1 MSYPN
6 PAVLFAG
13 TERQYLRYRPSH
25 PCAFLDQI
33 AALRPAGTVLD
44 LGCGPG
50 SVALALA
57 ERGRDVIGVDANPAM
72 VDAAREAAAQHM
84 MRGKVQWRPGDALL
98 DATLDEDPQGSSRHR
113 G

>member
-1 MSYPN
+1 M
-6 PAVLFAG
+6 
-13 TERQYLRYRPSH
+13 
-25 PCAFLDQI
+25 
-33 AALRPAGTVLD
+33 
-44 LGCGPG
+44 
-50 SVALALA
+50 
-57 ERGRDVIGVDANPAM
+57 IGVDANPAM